1 MRFTKGRILRF
12 VVDLRQNLRV
22 TCSRRRNV
30 RNVIKMA
37 TYLLIQRSLRQ
48 QRVFRDRTQ
57 PLDSLNDSQLISRY
71 RFPRRVILDMIDGVD
86 KQLRPYTTGIHAIP
100 TQPQLLFSKH

>member
-12 VVDLRQNLRV
+12 GVDLRQNLRV

-30 RNVIKMA
+30 RSVIKMA
-37 TYLLIQRSLRQ
+37 TYLFMQRSLRQ

-57 PLDSLNDSQLISRY
+57 PLDFFNDSELISRY

-86 KQLRPYTTGIHAIP
+86 EQIRPYTNRSHAIP
-100 TQPQLLFSKH
+100 TQLQVLFSKH